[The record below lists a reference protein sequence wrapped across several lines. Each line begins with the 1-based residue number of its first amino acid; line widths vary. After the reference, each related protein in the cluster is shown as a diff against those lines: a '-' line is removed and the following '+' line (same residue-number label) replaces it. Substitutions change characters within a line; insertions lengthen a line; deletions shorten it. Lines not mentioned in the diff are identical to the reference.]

1 MTEDQREAAEGLAL
15 TELARAMVSDFSKLG
30 GENYLA
36 FTFSDNHS
44 ADKYEV
50 VVQRKNGMT
59 PSDKVTALE
68 AEIERLREAL
78 EEARGTM
85 RCARYMKTSL
95 VLSACLGAGIKEIN
109 DVLKD
114 QPDPYITQ
122 MEATDD

>member
-1 MTEDQREAAEGLAL
+1 MTEAEKRQRNRVIFEKFLGQTKCTSCGVPIAAHMGLIV
-15 TELARAMVSDFSKLG
+15 TCK
-30 GENYLA
+30 
-36 FTFSDNHS
+36 
-44 ADKYEV
+44 EV
-50 VVQRKNGMT
+50 Q
-59 PSDKVTALE
+59 
-68 AEIERLREAL
+68 RLREAL